1 MTLVTSI
8 YAFLISLRFL
18 LIYPSAMNLLS
29 CYEPLPLDPFL
40 TILRFVLINDDD
52 LVI

>member
-8 YAFLISLRFL
+8 YDFLTSLRFL
-18 LIYPSAMNLLS
+18 LIYPSAMNFLS
-29 CYEPLPLDPFL
+29 CYDPLSLDPSSM
-40 TILRFVLINDDD
+40 ILRFALINDDD